1 MAWTLTAQLTTGTY
15 TVLATDQIWWTA
27 GADNSSANYVVVGNY
42 QDGTHIYASNGTTHQ
57 CATNHVNN
65 TKYVDATHV
74 NVNAGGSILLT
85 AMTSANCGLK
95 FVFDTSDL
103 GGASVT
109 TSGAKF
115 YAYDGTTD
123 ANAMSGITFQANGF
137 SGATATGTSWV
148 AANGSGAALSFAD
161 QTTATSHTFYTA
173 TSASP
178 TSTGA
183 KTGKV
188 KFTLTYV

>member
-15 TVLATDQIWWTA
+15 TVLTTDQIWWTA
-27 GADNSSANYVVVGNY
+27 GTDNTSANYVVVGNY

-65 TKYVDATHV
+65 TKFVDSTHV
-74 NVNAGGSILLT
+74 NINAGGSVLLT
-85 AMTSANCGLK
+85 SMTTANCGLK

-123 ANAMSGITFQANGF
+123 TNAMAGVTFQANGF
-137 SGATATGTSWV
+137 SGSTATGTSWV
-148 AANGSGAALSFAD
+148 AANGSGSALTFAD
-161 QTTATSHTFYTA
+161 QTTATSHTFYVA
-173 TSASP
+173 TSVSP

>member
-15 TVLATDQIWWTA
+15 TVLSTDQIWWTA
-27 GADNSSANYVVVGNY
+27 GTDNTSANYVVVGNY

-57 CATNHVNN
+57 CSTNHVHN
-65 TKYVDATHV
+65 TKYIDSTHMSLDG
-74 NVNAGGSILLT
+74 AASALLSTLTT
-85 AMTSANCGLK
+85 ANTGLK

-123 ANAMSGITFQANGF
+123 ANAMAGITFQAAVG
-137 SGATATGTSWV
+137 GTSSSWV
-148 AANGSGAALSFAD
+148 AAHGSGAALTFAD
-161 QTTATSHTFYTA
+161 QSTATSHTFYVA

-178 TSTGA
+178 SSTGA

-188 KFTLTYV
+188 KFLLTYV